1 MKKLSI
7 VRFKPKPEYYDEF
20 LAAISTRSK
29 YELEIGGFIEH
40 HIVRCDGELVAI
52 SIREADKV
60 VESSKAGVE
69 WLDGHRHLLQ
79 EWNDVDRHTLA
90 MTGELVED

>member
-7 VRFKPKPEYYDEF
+7 IRFKPKPECYEEF
-20 LAAISTRSK
+20 LAALKIQATNAQHV
-29 YELEIGGFIEH
+29 EH
-40 HIVRCDGELVAI
+40 RIVRCDDEVVVI
-52 SIREADKV
+52 SIREADKLA
-60 VESSKAGVE
+60 ENAKQGVE

-90 MTGELVED
+90 MTGDLVED

>member
-1 MKKLSI
+1 MKKLTI
-7 VRFKPKPEYYDEF
+7 VRSKPKPECHDEF
-20 LAAISTRSK
+20 LAAPKVQATNANH
-29 YELEIGGFIEH
+29 IEH
-40 HIVRCDGELVAI
+40 RIACCDDEIVAI
-52 SIREADKV
+52 FIWESDKLA
-60 VESSKAGVE
+60 ESAKQGVE